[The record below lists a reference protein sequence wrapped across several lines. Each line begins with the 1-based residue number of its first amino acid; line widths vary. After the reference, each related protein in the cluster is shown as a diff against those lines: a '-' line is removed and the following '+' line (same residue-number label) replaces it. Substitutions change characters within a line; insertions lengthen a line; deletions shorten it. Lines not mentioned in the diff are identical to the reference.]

1 MSQTKPPRRPTTPYI
16 PASQNLP
23 EITLK
28 AVVLSIILAVVLGAA
43 NAYLGLFAGMTVSA
57 SIPASVIS
65 MAVFRLFRK
74 SNILEN
80 NIVQTVASAGESVA
94 GGVIFTIPALVIMG
108 TWEQFNYWETTL
120 IAAMGGILGMLFT
133 IPLRRAMIVE
143 DPLQFPEGIATA
155 EVLKVGET
163 GGAGVRAIMTA
174 GIIGAVFKLGQTGF
188 RLWGSA
194 IETASYTGRSIVYFG
209 SDLSPALVAVG
220 YIVGLNIALLIFIG
234 GALNWW
240 VAIPILAAMTPQDPS
255 VPAIDAAYGLWST
268 QTRYIGVGAMVVGG
282 LWALVQLRKSLL
294 KGLRSSMDAYR
305 NIRGGGTV
313 LRTERDVPIHYMGI
327 ALVVSIIPL
336 YFIARHVT
344 GLTGVSFIIAILM
357 LVSAFLFSA
366 VAAYMAGVV
375 GSSNSPISGVTIA
388 TIMCSS
394 LLLLLVMGSGSMAG
408 PAAAILIGA
417 VVCNAAAL
425 AGDNMQD
432 LASGRILGATPWK
445 QQVMNTVGIIAAALV
460 MAPTLTLLSSAYG
473 IGAPTAEHPDP
484 LPAPQA
490 NLMAAVANGI
500 FKGGL
505 PMGMVAIGA
514 ALGFVIIFL
523 DYLLKQRGSSF
534 RMPVLA
540 MAIGIYLPFELAVPI
555 AFGGVIAWF
564 AGRTYRTDTERE
576 NGERNGT
583 LCAAGLITGEALV
596 GITMAIPIVLAG
608 SSEVFAF
615 WGVQDVVWPG
625 TILLGLVL
633 YWLYRSATKR
643 A

>member
-1 MSQTKPPRRPTTPYI
+1 MSQQPRRPSAPYI

-28 AVVLSIILAVVLGAA
+28 VVILSIVLSIVLGAA
-43 NAYLGLFAGMTVSA
+43 NTYLGLFAGMTVSA

-108 TWEQFNYWETTL
+108 TWQQFNYWETTL

-155 EVLKVGET
+155 EVLKVGER
-163 GGAGVRAIMTA
+163 GGAGVKAIAIA
-174 GIIGAVFKLGQTGF
+174 GAIGAIYKLGQTGF
-188 RLWGSA
+188 RLWTSA
-194 IETASYTGRSIVYFG
+194 FESATYTGRSIAYFG
-209 SDLSPALVAVG
+209 TDLSPALVAVG
-220 YIVGLNIALLIFIG
+220 YIVGLNIAMLVFIG
-234 GALNWW
+234 GAINWW
-240 VAIPILAAMTPQDPS
+240 IAIPILSAFTPQDPS
-255 VPAIDAAYGLWST
+255 VPALDVAYELWST

-294 KGLRSSMDAYR
+294 KGLRSSMEAYR
-305 NIRGGGTV
+305 HMRTGGTIA
-313 LRTERDVPIHYMGI
+313 RTERDVPIQWMAL
-327 ALVVSIIPL
+327 ALVLAIIPL
-336 YFIARHVT
+336 YFIARHIT
-344 GLTGVSFIIAILM
+344 GLSGISVIIAVLM

-394 LLLLLVMGSGSMAG
+394 LLLLLVMGSGNMAG

-445 QQVMNTVGIIAAALV
+445 QQVMNTIGIIAAALI
-460 MAPTLTLLSSAYG
+460 MAPTLTLLNTAYG
-473 IGAPTAEHPDP
+473 IGAPTPEHPDP

-490 NLMAAVANGI
+490 NLMASVAKGI
-500 FKGGL
+500 FQGGI
-505 PMGMVAIGA
+505 PMNMVLIGA
-514 ALGFVIIFL
+514 ALAAVVIFI
-523 DYLLKQRGSSF
+523 DSVLKSRGSSF
-534 RMPVLA
+534 RVPVLA

-555 AFGGVIAWF
+555 AFGGVIAWI
-564 AGRTYRTDTERE
+564 AGRRYRNAAERE
-576 NGERNGT
+576 EGERNGT

-596 GITMAIPIVLAG
+596 GIVMAIPIVLSG
-608 SSEVFAF
+608 SAEVFAF
-615 WGVQDVVWPG
+615 SGVHNVAWPG
-625 TILLGLVL
+625 VLLLGLVL
-633 YWLYRSATKR
+633 YWLYHSATKR